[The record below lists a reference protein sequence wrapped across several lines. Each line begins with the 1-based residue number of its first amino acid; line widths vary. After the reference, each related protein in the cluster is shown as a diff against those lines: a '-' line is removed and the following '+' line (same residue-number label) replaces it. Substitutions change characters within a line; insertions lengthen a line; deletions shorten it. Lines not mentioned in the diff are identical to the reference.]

1 MKKNKKSSLDKKIS
15 KRKKEIISS
24 SQEKN
29 YIELEKLLYNNIKIN
44 GIILSL
50 RNSFDAMKK
59 SKK

>member
-29 YIELEKLLYNNIKIN
+29 YIELEKLLYNNIK
-44 GIILSL
+44 L
-50 RNSFDAMKK
+50 MV
-59 SKK
+59 